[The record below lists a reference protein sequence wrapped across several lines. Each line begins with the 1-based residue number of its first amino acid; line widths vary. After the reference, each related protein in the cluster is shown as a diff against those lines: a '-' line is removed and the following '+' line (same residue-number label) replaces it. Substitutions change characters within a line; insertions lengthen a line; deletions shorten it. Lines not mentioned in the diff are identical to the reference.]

1 MLGAMQTGNCELLH
15 FRLGGVSSKEY
26 CCPFQ
31 QCLNIDRMFMGSEEY
46 PIHHASQPCGLV

>member
-1 MLGAMQTGNCELLH
+1 MLGATQTGNCELLH

>member
-1 MLGAMQTGNCELLH
+1 MLGAKQTAEIVVET
-15 FRLGGVSSKEY
+15 GGVSSKEL

-31 QCLNIDRMFMGSEEY
+31 QCLNIDRMFMGSKEY